1 MLGRRAFLAALGSSV
16 VVSAVPVNVL
26 ASTNLSCR
34 EQLSQMLGRNFR
46 LKSPAGDIVTA
57 QLIEVDDGPD
67 CPGLEQFSIVFDGD
81 DLDDGLYNTYHPEM
95 DGMTISLMPSEVPGS
110 GHIRKRAYFSVFA

>member
-1 MLGRRAFLAALGSSV
+1 MLERRAFLAALGSAV
-16 VVSAVPVNVL
+16 VVSAVPISVL

-57 QLIEVDDGPD
+57 QLVEVDDGPD
-67 CPGLEQFSIVFDGD
+67 CPGLEQFSIVFEGD
-81 DLDDGLYNTYHPEM
+81 DLDDSLYDTYHPEM
-95 DGMTISLMPSEVPGS
+95 DGLAISLMPSEVPGS
-110 GHIRKRAYFSVFA
+110 GRIRKRAYFSVFA

>member
-1 MLGRRAFLAALGSSV
+1 MLERRAFLAALGSAV
-16 VVSAVPVNVL
+16 VASAVPVNVL

-57 QLIEVDDGPD
+57 RLIAVDEGLD
-67 CPGLEQFSIVFDGD
+67 CRGLEQFSIVFEGD
-81 DLDDGLYNTYHPEM
+81 NLDDGLYDTYHPDM
-95 DGMTISLMPSEVPGS
+95 DGLAITLMPSEAPGS
-110 GHIRKRAYFSVFA
+110 GRIRKRAYFSVFV